1 MVGGVRFVGLITRQ
15 RELKGDPGHHATV
28 PVKQAPLFG
37 RDECLR
43 GGEPKDGTRSLPP
56 QRPNKGRLGVTICR
70 CKPFFG
76 GFRGAAAVP
85 RRMVPSSS
93 DHPPRIRRRCRSRRG
108 CRRRRRRP
116 GAGAAGRGYA
126 RRLVIR
132 TGGSGRC
139 RLGVDRRVDRW
150 PAARP
155 RRVRRGSRGCGD
167 RRSRSRRPG
176 RGPWWDVSGGMD
188 ADGQRWSESGLD
200 ARRG

>member
-1 MVGGVRFVGLITRQ
+1 MAVAHRR
-15 RELKGDPGHHATV
+15 
-28 PVKQAPLFG
+28 G
-37 RDECLR
+37 R
-43 GGEPKDGTRSLPP
+43 GTSLA
-56 QRPNKGRLGVTICR
+56 
-70 CKPFFG
+70 
-76 GFRGAAAVP
+76 AAAVPRIPAAVSSPAHGRPGWPAHSSALRRRLDRVHEPLEVEVGWKAAGDAGGRRRSP

-93 DHPPRIRRRCRSRRG
+93 DHRPRIRRRCRSRRG

-139 RLGVDRRVDRW
+139 LGVAHRVDRLG

-155 RRVRRGSRGCGD
+155 RGACGSRGCGD